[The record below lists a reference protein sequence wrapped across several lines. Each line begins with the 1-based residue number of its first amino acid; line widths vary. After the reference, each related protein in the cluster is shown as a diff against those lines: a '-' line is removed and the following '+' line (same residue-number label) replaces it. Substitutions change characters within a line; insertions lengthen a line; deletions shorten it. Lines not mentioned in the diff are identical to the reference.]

1 MSIEQQ
7 SILFTVR
14 VWRERVGDKRTEM
27 RGKVQHVLT
36 GETRYFRD
44 WQTLHSFVTGNLGEW
59 DDTFNRE

>member
-1 MSIEQQ
+1 MDVEQQ

-14 VWRERVGDKRTEM
+14 VWRERVGDERTEM

-44 WQTLHSFVTGNLGEW
+44 WQTLQAFVAAELAEW
-59 DDTFNRE
+59 EDATSS

>member
-1 MSIEQQ
+1 MDDEQQ

-14 VWRERVGDKRTEM
+14 VWRERVGDGRTEM

-44 WQTLHSFVTGNLGEW
+44 WQTLRAFVSAELAELE
-59 DDTFNRE
+59 DTSN

>member
-1 MSIEQQ
+1 MDVEQQ

-14 VWRERVGDKRTEM
+14 VWRERVGNERTEI

-44 WQTLHSFVTGNLGEW
+44 WQTLRAFVTAELAEW
-59 DDTFNRE
+59 DDASN